1 MHNEETHVQDRTV
14 YVKMIAVSD
23 LPLEVREQAEGL
35 KQLYA
40 VHDAEGQQLALHVV
54 RAHRLW
60 ERYLADDAGVPMAR
74 LHQAAEKAEHQF
86 SSERIESWQ
95 SVSLAT

>member
-40 VHDAEGQQLALHVV
+40 VHDAEGQQLALVGDQK
-54 RAHRLW
+54 
-60 ERYLADDAGVPMAR
+60 LA
-74 LHQAAEKAEHQF
+74 F
-86 SSERIESWQ
+86 
-95 SVSLAT
+95 SLAREHDYRPVMVH